1 MSEIAQ
7 FFGVMMT
14 LLITGLTGY
23 AGVTFIHRM
32 QGRSKASG
40 AELDPAELDDFRAQ
54 LAEIDHLRERVSELE
69 GRLDFTERLLAQRED
84 VHRIEGSA

>member
-1 MSEIAQ
+1 MTEIAG

-14 LLITGLTGY
+14 LLITGLGGY

-32 QGRSKASG
+32 HGRSKGVRIDS
-40 AELDPAELDDFRAQ
+40 AELDDLRAQ
-54 LAEIDHLRERVSELE
+54 VAEIDYLRERVSELE
-69 GRLDFTERLLAQRED
+69 GRLDFTERLLARRED